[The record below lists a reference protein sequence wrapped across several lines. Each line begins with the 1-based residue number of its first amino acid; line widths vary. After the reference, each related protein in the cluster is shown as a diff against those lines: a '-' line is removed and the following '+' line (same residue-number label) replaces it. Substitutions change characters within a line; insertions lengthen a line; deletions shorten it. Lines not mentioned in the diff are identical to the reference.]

1 MSGVHPMTFA
11 AVSLCRPCNLP
22 ARPAAVPP
30 PPRRLRVLCGTGLL
44 LVLFAC
50 ARGQITAYT
59 SQSGFLTAAQAG
71 GSLVFT
77 DNLNSG
83 SLSSGTATFPNG
95 TVSGINIAFP
105 NTNAVNTVD
114 GSAYLRLIFSS
125 GSVTFN
131 FASPLTAFGFE
142 TNPRVQ
148 GVGHVINVSA
158 GGNTASFAMPATD
171 TTEFRGFVS
180 AQPFSTF
187 TLSNPGSA
195 NDFYGIDNVVAYGTA
210 IPEPGTSAAICG
222 VLALGVA
229 AWRRRIGARTD
240 R

>member
-71 GSLVFT
+71 GSFVFT

-114 GSAYLRLIFSS
+114 GSAYLRRRDDEHFRKFGLIER
-125 GSVTFN
+125 GI
-131 FASPLTAFGFE
+131 PRTAVAGLRE
-142 TNPRVQ
+142 EPQKSKLRLRHLEPAEPRR
-148 GVGHVINVSA
+148 
-158 GGNTASFAMPATD
+158 D
-171 TTEFRGFVS
+171 
-180 AQPFSTF
+180 
-187 TLSNPGSA
+187 
-195 NDFYGIDNVVAYGTA
+195 VA
-210 IPEPGTSAAICG
+210 
-222 VLALGVA
+222 
-229 AWRRRIGARTD
+229 RR
-240 R
+240 